1 MWRKEGRKK
10 KEKNIN
16 YYSRKLIHK
25 CRMVEWENT
34 WQPSSQILGSS
45 RNAEDVRWKF
55 EEQNIIPSQYLYKLL
70 ITKKCIVSLLWRNLM
85 IILAQRSKLMLQ
97 TIEQTNISG
106 LQIWLLRRTQYHFC
120 IIVPARNIQPAETS
134 DKLKLGDSLLPYKY
148 PITGSTTEQNSQL
161 FCGLEATLL
170 LDAPR

>member
-55 EEQNIIPSQYLYKLL
+55 EWGTEYYTVPIS
-70 ITKKCIVSLLWRNLM
+70 
-85 IILAQRSKLMLQ
+85 LQ
-97 TIEQTNISG
+97 TINYKEMYSKFTVEKFDDHISSEIKVNVTNNRTNQHFRPPDMITEDTIS
-106 LQIWLLRRTQYHFC
+106 LLYYCSCQKYTTC
-120 IIVPARNIQPAETS
+120 RNI
-134 DKLKLGDSLLPYKY
+134 
-148 PITGSTTEQNSQL
+148 
-161 FCGLEATLL
+161 
-170 LDAPR
+170 R